1 MKKLNLIILAIFI
14 TILGTS
20 LVNSFQASKKAS
32 NIDLEEKIKYVEV
45 KKEKILFLGDS
56 ITDLYN
62 LKLYYDNK
70 DKEYINSGRS
80 GYKTTD
86 LLKNF
91 RNMLG
96 QFDPDTVVILIGTN
110 DLSAGTSNDKIV
122 DNIKKIVNEIN
133 IIEPNKKIY
142 IQSVYP
148 INKSKR
154 PKGEKRDNKNIKYIN
169 AELKKFCAENNVT
182 FIDIYDSLA
191 DSDGDLK
198 SSYSE
203 DGLHLTNEGYNVVT
217 SILKDKLKEE

>member
-1 MKKLNLIILAIFI
+1 MKKINLIVLAILL
-14 TILGTS
+14 TVLGTS
-20 LVNSFQASKKAS
+20 LVNSFHASKKAS
-32 NIDLEEKIKYVEV
+32 DIEPEEKIKYVEV
-45 KKEKILFLGDS
+45 NKEKILFLGDS

-70 DKEYINSGRS
+70 DKEFINSGRS

-110 DLSAGTSNDKIV
+110 DLSIGTPNDKIV
-122 DNIKKIVNEIN
+122 SNIKKIVNEITS
-133 IIEPNKKIY
+133 IEPNKKIY
-142 IQSVYP
+142 IQSIYP

-169 AELKKFCAENNVT
+169 EELKKFCVENNIT
-182 FIDIYDSLA
+182 FIDLYDSLT
-191 DSDGDLK
+191 DRDGDLK

-203 DGLHLTNEGYNVVT
+203 DGLHLTDAGYNVVT
-217 SILKDKLKEE
+217 NILKANLKED

>member
-1 MKKLNLIILAIFI
+1 MKKLNLVILAIFI

-20 LVNSFQASKKAS
+20 LVNSFHASKKAS
-32 NIDLEEKIKYVEV
+32 NIEPEEKIKYVEV
-45 KKEKILFLGDS
+45 KKEKVLFLGDS

-70 DKEYINSGRS
+70 DKVFINSGRS

-110 DLSAGTSNDKIV
+110 DLSAGTPNDKIV
-122 DNIKKIVNEIN
+122 SNIKKIVNEITS
-133 IIEPNKKIY
+133 IEPNKKIY
-142 IQSVYP
+142 IQSIYP
-148 INKSKR
+148 VNRSKR

-169 AELKKFCAENNVT
+169 EELKKFCLENNIT
-182 FIDIYDSLA
+182 FIDLYDSLT
-191 DSDGDLK
+191 DRDGDLK

-203 DGLHLTNEGYNVVT
+203 DGLHLTDAGYNVVT
-217 SILKDKLKEE
+217 NILKATLKED